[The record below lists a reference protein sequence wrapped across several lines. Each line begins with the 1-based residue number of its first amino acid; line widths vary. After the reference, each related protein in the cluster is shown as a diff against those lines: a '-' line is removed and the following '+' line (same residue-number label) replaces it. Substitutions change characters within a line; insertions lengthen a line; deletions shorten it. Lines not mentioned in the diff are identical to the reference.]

1 MTRGKSLAFRQCY
14 KCYLTSRLEPLLFG
28 KLINVV
34 LLVTTIA
41 VNAEAQVQ
49 DTINKKTP
57 LFVGKDALIL
67 GAFTLGTVVV
77 APLDVAVAKRLQYP
91 WVQENRFLRRS
102 ATGFRV
108 LAVPGSLIA
117 GAALFGLGRADG
129 QRRLQALGLH
139 SVESIL
145 VADVV
150 GGTIKLVAGRARPFV
165 DIDNPAD
172 FQLFR
177 GFSDDKYRSF
187 PSGHTINAFAFASTL
202 TREVQFWYPHSAF
215 YVGTVFYGGAT
226 FMGLSRIYNN
236 QHWAS
241 DVLGG
246 AAIGTLIGVKV
257 VKYTHSHP
265 GNHIDRELIKGKR
278 GSQTRSVPLVISFQ
292 F

>member
-1 MTRGKSLAFRQCY
+1 MTRGKTLAFRQCEQSS
-14 KCYLTSRLEPLLFG
+14 LTSKPEPFLFG
-28 KLINVV
+28 KLISVV
-34 LLVTTIA
+34 LLAMTIA
-41 VNAEAQVQ
+41 TSTEAQVQ

-67 GAFTLGTVVV
+67 GAFTLGTVAV

-102 ATGFRV
+102 ATGLRL
-108 LAVPGSLIA
+108 LAVPGSLIT
-117 GAALFGLGRADG
+117 GAALYGIGRADG

-145 VADVV
+145 IADVV
-150 GGTIKLVAGRARPFV
+150 GGTIKFVAGRARPYA

-177 GFSDDKYRSF
+177 GFSDNKYRSF

-226 FMGLSRIYNN
+226 LMGLSRIYNN

-265 GNHIDRELIKGKR
+265 GNPIDNNLIKGKR
-278 GSQTRSVPLVISFQ
+278 GSQTRSVPLVFSFQ

>member
-1 MTRGKSLAFRQCY
+1 M
-14 KCYLTSRLEPLLFG
+14 FG
-28 KLINVV
+28 KWISVA
-34 LLVTTIA
+34 LVAITIA
-41 VNAEAQVQ
+41 ATAGAQVQ

-67 GAFTLGTVVV
+67 GAFTLGTVAV

-91 WVQENRFLRRS
+91 WVQANRFLKTS
-102 ATGFRV
+102 ATGLRL
-108 LAVPGSLIA
+108 LAVPGSLIT
-117 GAALFGLGRADG
+117 GAALYGIGRADG

-145 VADVV
+145 IADVV
-150 GGTIKLVAGRARPFV
+150 GGTIKLVAGRARPYA

-202 TREVQFWYPHSAF
+202 TREVQFWYPRSAV

-226 FMGLSRIYNN
+226 LMGLSRIYNN

-241 DVLGG
+241 DVMGG
-246 AAIGTLIGVKV
+246 AAIGTLIGIKV
-257 VKYTHSHP
+257 VKFTHSHP
-265 GNHIDRELIKGKR
+265 ANHIDGELIKGKK
-278 GSQTRSVPLVISFQ
+278 SSPTRFIPLGSFQ